1 LHNKVRAHADPDNPA
16 GACEHGSEMFFPW
29 HRAHLAGF
37 EQLLQ
42 RSDPPRTANVT
53 IPYWD
58 FTQPPSG
65 KLFPAAFEDQNSPLF
80 NTGRRKTGA
89 PPTWD
94 GEDIRT
100 MVKEPLW
107 DLFAGRPKKPS
118 PSFGAFEVSPHN
130 SMHPMIGP
138 TMASPSTAANDP
150 IYWSFHAY
158 VDLVWARWQRLHQQ
172 TFGCGD
178 CKLWLEPN
186 VFATNAKVTTR
197 NWNYEYDYDFSGDGP
212 AIIAVASAG
221 SSSPLPML
229 VDSANRS
236 ASAPL
241 KLPATGARKI
251 LKIEKVLPLADAT
264 YRMRVYVHPAD
275 VKVESLPD
283 EQRRQYLVRTV
294 TIWESAGHHPEAS
307 DVYVDLTGVLAQPG
321 GNWVV
326 SVVTDRAPTGEAGGN
341 QPMLDSALP
350 KVQGLFRGLAIE
362 ER

>member
-1 LHNKVRAHADPDNPA
+1 
-16 GACEHGSEMFFPW
+16 
-29 HRAHLAGF
+29 
-37 EQLLQ
+37 
-42 RSDPPRTANVT
+42 
-53 IPYWD
+53 
-58 FTQPPSG
+58 
-65 KLFPAAFEDQNSPLF
+65 
-80 NTGRRKTGA
+80 
-89 PPTWD
+89 
-94 GEDIRT
+94 
-100 MVKEPLW
+100 
-107 DLFAGRPKKPS
+107 
-118 PSFGAFEVSPHN
+118 
-130 SMHPMIGP
+130 MHPMIGP

-158 VDLVWARWQRLHQQ
+158 VDLVLARWQRLHQQ

-197 NWNYEYDYDFSGDGP
+197 DCDFSGDGP

-241 KLPATGARKI
+241 NLPATGARKI
-251 LKIEKVLPLADAT
+251 LKIEKVVPLADAT

-283 EQRRQYLVRTV
+283 EQRSQYLVRTV

-307 DVYVDLTGVLAQPG
+307 DVYVDLTGALMQPG
-321 GNWVV
+321 GNRVV

-350 KVQGLFRGLAIE
+350 KVQGLFRGFAIE